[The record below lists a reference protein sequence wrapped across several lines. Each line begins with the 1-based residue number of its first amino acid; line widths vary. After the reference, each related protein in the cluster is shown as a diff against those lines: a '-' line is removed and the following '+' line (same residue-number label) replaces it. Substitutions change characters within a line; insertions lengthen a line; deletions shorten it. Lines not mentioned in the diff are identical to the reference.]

1 MLNYSTIKEN
11 FEFALG
17 DQVKVEL
24 NDNNDSVEFCFKF
37 KGFSF
42 CQTHSKKLNE
52 IALTH
57 QVYSAYI
64 HNFTKVVNELV
75 AVLMEEAELDF
86 TEDSRY
92 P

>member
-17 DQVKVEL
+17 EQVKVEL
-24 NDNNDSVEFCFKF
+24 TENNDSVEFCFDF
-37 KGFSF
+37 KGFRF
-42 CQTHSKKLNE
+42 CQSHSKKLNQME
-52 IALTH
+52 LTH

-64 HNFTKVVNELV
+64 HNYTKVVNELV
-75 AVLMEEAELDF
+75 ATLLEEVELDF

>member
-17 DQVKVEL
+17 EQVKVGLTE
-24 NDNNDSVEFCFKF
+24 NNDSVEFCFDF

-42 CQTHSKKLNE
+42 CQKHSKSLGE
-52 IALTH
+52 TELTH
-57 QVYSAYI
+57 QIYSAYI
-64 HNFTKVVNELV
+64 HNFTSVVNELI
-75 AVLMEEAELDF
+75 AVLLEEAELDF

>member
-17 DQVKVEL
+17 EQVKVDLTE
-24 NDNNDSVEFCFKF
+24 NNDSVEFCFDF
-37 KGFSF
+37 KGFRF
-42 CQTHSKKLNE
+42 CQTHSKSLDKWQ
-52 IALTH
+52 LTH
-57 QVYSAYI
+57 QIYSAYI

-75 AVLMEEAELDF
+75 AVLIEEAELDF